1 MLLTFRSP
9 AFSDITMFGDVGLA
23 LIERMGHSPTV
34 PGALASEDVP
44 VALERLR
51 RAIAA
56 EGAEAA
62 PAVAGEARND
72 GEERVSLAHRALPLI
87 QLLEAAVA
95 EDSYVMWDH

>member
-56 EGAEAA
+56 EGTKIGTTAVNIGLSCVG
-62 PAVAGEARND
+62 PAGPVSKSKKSLSHVA
-72 GEERVSLAHRALPLI
+72 
-87 QLLEAAVA
+87 
-95 EDSYVMWDH
+95 